1 MTITRLFLGRFG
13 GDFYSYNN
21 TGRGKITRK
30 TGAIL
35 KETLQTDFIREEEAE
50 LLESLFTSIRVDIV
64 ANSDETE
71 FTESVIITD
80 TSFVKKTEANERLIQ
95 YTVNIEYANPRNTN
109 N

>member
-1 MTITRLFLGRFG
+1 MLF
-13 GDFYSYNN
+13 
-21 TGRGKITRK
+21 K
-30 TGAIL
+30 
-35 KETLQTDFIREEEAE
+35 
-50 LLESLFTSIRVDIV
+50 SIRVDIV
-64 ANSDETE
+64 ENDDTD